1 LSDHE
6 DTNLLEHD
14 QMEED
19 MEMDTQPKENKTEK
33 PPPIILHGKFASQNC
48 SIFARHRKGG
58 VFKIQFKV

>member
-6 DTNLLEHD
+6 DTNLLEDD

-33 PPPIILHGKFASQNC
+33 PPPIILQGKFAS
-48 SIFARHRKGG
+48 RKGG

>member
-1 LSDHE
+1 
-6 DTNLLEHD
+6 
-14 QMEED
+14 MEED